1 LNHVWFFLAIIAAG
15 AIILLAHFS
24 RFMADL
30 IHPTNERLAMAR
42 IHATLLIFVV
52 AVAPAFGQGKADA
65 VPLAAALEQFEKKMH
80 GLEGDLKDEISRLIQ
95 ATEADTQ
102 AIATQGFEKRQH
114 ELRDA
119 QSTLQKLMFLQ
130 NKLGKAGAAKKS
142 LAAWIEMSEKIN
154 PKLPTPPPPP
164 DEPPDF
170 TAIDKHA
177 LGTPNS
183 ETKSLPQLAK
193 YLTQTSRND
202 TQKARAVFMWIV
214 NNIRYDLDG
223 VKKGKET
230 TRPDQV
236 LISRATNCAGY
247 SYLYESLA
255 NYAGLQTST
264 IQGWARIDLD
274 NPMFGDPRGIQ
285 LPNGMGW
292 GPHGWNAVKIGA
304 KLHFI
309 DPTWG
314 VRQQYKD
321 GKLIAS
327 KKPNFDYFLVPAE
340 TLAYTHRPDNPRWQQ
355 MKTPLGKAEQE
366 TLPRVRPA
374 FFRLG
379 LKIGNALQPVVV
391 IRDTVLITLEA
402 PKDVVLDT
410 VIFAGKSQSDGKR
423 ATVQVDGK
431 SIEIRAAFTERGV
444 YQLHIFARKKTDDD
458 TDPDQVL
465 SYSIL
470 VQESNKYAA
479 LPTLERDF
487 QEKGA
492 VLHYPWTERV
502 TADMPQLFAL
512 TIPNA
517 MDVSV
522 RTGGKN
528 YPLQKRGDH
537 FVGEVTISQGDVTVE
552 ATFASQSHLNL
563 VRFVAK

>member
-1 LNHVWFFLAIIAAG
+1 
-15 AIILLAHFS
+15 
-24 RFMADL
+24 
-30 IHPTNERLAMAR
+30 MAR
-42 IHATLLIFVV
+42 IQATLLILVF
-52 AVAPAFGQGKADA
+52 AQAPAFAQDKADA

-80 GLEGDLKDEISRLIQ
+80 GLESDLKDEISRLIQ
-95 ATEADTQ
+95 ATEADTR
-102 AIATQGFEKRQH
+102 AIATQAFLKRQH

-119 QSTLQKLMFLQ
+119 QTTLQRLWFLQ
-130 NKLGKAGAAKKS
+130 NGLGKAGAAKKS
-142 LAAWIEMSEKIN
+142 LAAWIEMAEKLN

-164 DEPPDF
+164 DEAPDF

-177 LGTPNS
+177 LSTPNS

-193 YLTQTSRND
+193 YLTQTSRSD
-202 TQKARAVFMWIV
+202 TQKARAVFTWIV

-230 TRPDQV
+230 IRPDQV
-236 LISRATNCAGY
+236 LISRATNCSGY

-264 IQGWARIDLD
+264 IQGWARIDFD
-274 NPMFGDPRGIQ
+274 NPMFNDPRGIQ

-292 GPHGWNAVKIGA
+292 GPHGWNAVKIGT

-379 LKIGNALQPVVV
+379 LKVGNALQPVIV

-402 PKDVVLDT
+402 PKDVVLET
-410 VIFAGKSQSDGKR
+410 AIFAGKSQADGKR
-423 ATVQVDGK
+423 ASIQVDGK
-431 SIEIRAAFTERGV
+431 SVEIRAAFTERGV
-444 YQLHIFARKKTDDD
+444 YQLHVFARKKTDDD

-479 LPTLERDF
+479 LPTFDRYF
-487 QEKGA
+487 QEKG
-492 VLHYPWTERV
+492 VLLHYPWTERLA
-502 TADMPQLFAL
+502 ADMPQLFAL
-512 TIPNA
+512 TAPNA
-517 MDVSV
+517 MEVSV
-522 RTGGKN
+522 RTGGKSF
-528 YPLQKRGDH
+528 PLQKRGDL
-537 FVGEVTISQGDVTVE
+537 FVGEVKVAPGDISVE
-552 ATFASQSHLNL
+552 ATFESQSNLSL